1 MSVKKFLL
9 NLSEFRSKAEGFSDL
24 LNYAYLVDEGIM
36 LNKNGSLTAV
46 LQYQAPD
53 VFSAIDD
60 ERNSKA
66 RQINQLL
73 TKFESDWAIQFDS
86 IRVPIQEYLDTN
98 KSFFTDK
105 ITKTIDIEREFFF
118 NSSKTLYNTHTY
130 ITLTYLPPLK
140 TRSKIINMMF
150 EDDSIKEDVRGDK
163 IVEYFKNK
171 INEFVSLSSATFIDI
186 KQLKQEKIINIDGTI
201 SYKDNLL
208 AFLNNCITGE
218 YHKILYPIANINIDN
233 LLSYPF
239 ISGLSPKIKDHY
251 IQTISINGF
260 PLETYPDILD
270 RLSNFDGDYRWNTKF
285 VYVDQY
291 ESVGVLNSVRKK
303 WAQKQRGLIQAMFPT
318 ESIKLDLDAVT
329 KVHEIDSALAETNSG
344 VIKNGYYNTTIIVF
358 AKTIEELNATV
369 TEIRKKIE
377 TGGFTTYIE
386 NVNTIES
393 YLGSLPGHIVQ
404 NLRRYF
410 ISTMNL
416 AHLLPLSTMWM
427 GNKYNECD
435 KYPPHSPA
443 LLKAVAGTTPFN
455 LNLHVGDIGHTLIF
469 GPTGAGK
476 STLLAT
482 IVAQAKRY
490 NNVQIFAFDKG
501 KSLYPLTAAIGG
513 NHYDVAGDDDK
524 LAFAPLSDLQTN
536 NDIAWA
542 ENYILTLVELQGI
555 KPSPS
560 DKQLIHHALQLHVAN
575 NSKSLTDYISNVQ
588 STELRAAL
596 SHYSINGMMGHL
608 LDAESD
614 NLSLSNLSVFEIEDL
629 MNLKFEDAIPV
640 MLYLF
645 HRIKKSLDGRPTF
658 LILDE
663 AWIMLGHPVF
673 RDEIKEWLKVLRKA
687 NCAVVLATQ
696 ALSDAAKSGILD
708 VLQESCP
715 TKIFLPNPEAFNQGS
730 ENNWGPYDF
739 YKLFGLNER
748 EIEIIEISTQKRE
761 YYYKSPYGSRLF
773 NLMHG
778 EFALSFVGASSKDDI
793 KKIKELQSEYGDNWV
808 QKWLEYRKLGHEI
821 IDYYNNLKV

>member
-1 MSVKKFLL
+1 MSVKKILL

-36 LNKNGSLTAV
+36 LNKNGSLMAV

-86 IRVPIQEYLDTN
+86 IRMPIQEYLDTN

-118 NSSKTLYNTHTY
+118 KSSKTLYNTHTY

-163 IVEYFKNK
+163 IVEYFKTK
-171 INEFVSLSSATFIDI
+171 INEFISLSSATFINI

-270 RLSNFDGDYRWNTKF
+270 RLSNFDADYRWNTKF

-303 WAQKQRGLIQAMFPT
+303 WQQKQRGLIQTMFPT

-455 LNLHVGDIGHTLIF
+455 LNLHVGDVGHTLIF
-469 GPTGAGK
+469 GPTGSGK
-476 STLLAT
+476 STLLST
-482 IVAQAKRY
+482 IVAQARKYY
-490 NNVQIFAFDKG
+490 NAKIFAFDKG
-501 KSLYPLTAAIGG
+501 MSLFPLTAGAKGD
-513 NHYDVAGDDDK
+513 HYDVGGEDNKLSFSPFSNLKSQLDK
-524 LAFAPLSDLQTN
+524 S
-536 NDIAWA
+536 WA
-542 ENYILTLVELQGI
+542 ENYLLILLELQGI
-555 KPSPS
+555 KATPQ
-560 DKQLIHHALQLHVAN
+560 DKELIHHGLKLHIEN
-575 NSKSLTDYISNVQ
+575 NSKSLTELISNIQ
-588 STELRAAL
+588 SSELRAAL
-596 SHYSINGMMGHL
+596 SYYSINGAMGHL
-608 LDAESD
+608 LDAEED
-614 NLSLSNLSVFEIEDL
+614 NLSLGNFSTFEIENL
-629 MNLKFEDAIPV
+629 MSLKIEDVIPV
-640 MLYLF
+640 LLYLF
-645 HRIKKSLDGRPTF
+645 HKIENSLDGSPSF
-658 LILDE
+658 IVLDE
-663 AWIMLGHPVF
+663 AWIVLGHTVF
-673 RDEIKEWLKVLRKA
+673 RNQIVDWLRTLRKK
-687 NCAVVLATQ
+687 NCAVIMATQ
-696 ALSDAAKSGILD
+696 SLSDASRSGILD
-708 VLQESCP
+708 ILQSQCP
-715 TKIFLPNPEAFNQGS
+715 TKILLPNPEASSKGS
-730 ENNWGPYDF
+730 ENNWGPYDY
-739 YKLFGLNER
+739 YKSFGLNDR
-748 EIEIIEISTQKRE
+748 EIEIITIATPKQD
-761 YYYKSPYGSRLF
+761 YYYKSVYGSRLF
-773 NLMHG
+773 NLALG
-778 EFALSFVGASSKDDI
+778 DFALAFVAASSINNITKI
-793 KKIKELQSEYGDNWV
+793 KKLQREYGDNWV
-808 QKWLEYRKLGHEI
+808 QKWLEHKKLNQDI
-821 IDYYNNLKV
+821 IDYYNNLEA